1 MPIPPENPE
10 RGVPADPAP
19 GSLESDASDVAV
31 ILERLRAGVRQRRA
45 ESVTLG
51 EGSEST
57 RNGLLALRAREYV
70 QEPIVVSHRARFG
83 RAIVFVR
90 KAFFHLFLKPF
101 FRPLLEQQNAFNE
114 TASRLIQELA
124 EGAERQ
130 AKEIRELRARLAEL
144 DPPREAVAP
153 AGGEPPSR

>member
-1 MPIPPENPE
+1 
-10 RGVPADPAP
+10 
-19 GSLESDASDVAV
+19 
-31 ILERLRAGVRQRRA
+31 
-45 ESVTLG
+45 LG
-51 EGSEST
+51 EGSDAT

-83 RAIVFVR
+83 RVIVFVR

-101 FRPLLEQQNAFNE
+101 FRPVLEQQNAFNE

-130 AKEIRELRARLAEL
+130 AREIRELRARLAEL
-144 DPPREAVAP
+144 DAPSELAPPAV
-153 AGGEPPSR
+153 GEPRPR

>member
-1 MPIPPENPE
+1 MQDD
-10 RGVPADPAP
+10 G
-19 GSLESDASDVAV
+19 SDVAA
-31 ILERLRAGVRQRRA
+31 ILDRLRAGVRQRRA

-51 EGSEST
+51 EGSEAT

-83 RAIVFVR
+83 KLIVFVR

-101 FRPLLEQQNAFNE
+101 FRPVLEQQNAFNE

-130 AKEIRELRARLAEL
+130 AREIRELRARLAEL
-144 DPPREAVAP
+144 EAPSEAAPP
-153 AGGEPPSR
+153 AGGESRPR